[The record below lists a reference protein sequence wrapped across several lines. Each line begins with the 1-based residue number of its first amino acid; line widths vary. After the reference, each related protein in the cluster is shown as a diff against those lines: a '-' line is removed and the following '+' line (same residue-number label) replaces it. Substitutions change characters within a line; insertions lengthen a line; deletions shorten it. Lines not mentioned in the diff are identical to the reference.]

1 MQFVATSFMRIKL
14 ASSGPLDFDKQM
26 IDQILI
32 IIWQSDDKILG
43 L

>member
-1 MQFVATSFMRIKL
+1 MQFVATSSMRIKL
-14 ASSGPLDFDKQM
+14 ASSGPSDFDRQM

-32 IIWQSDDKILG
+32 ITLQSDDKILG